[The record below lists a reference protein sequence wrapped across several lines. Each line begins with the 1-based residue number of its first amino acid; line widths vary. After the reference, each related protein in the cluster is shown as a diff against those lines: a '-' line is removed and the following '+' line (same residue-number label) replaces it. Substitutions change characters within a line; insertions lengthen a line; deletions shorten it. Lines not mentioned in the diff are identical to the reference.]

1 VSDGGSSL
9 VLPAGSTL
17 AALNTPAT
25 PQALTDALAT
35 ANDPA
40 SHDSASLAHALA
52 SGTAQGL
59 TAALIALDAQL
70 RLGPTLLPLTDRLAI
85 DGRVLPRDGEAL
97 DAIVLPRRNAPS
109 ALREHAG
116 FRLGLA
122 AQLTTHPPTPASP
135 GHVTDARLV
144 WWGVAPAPLVA
155 YQLAAVLRGRSLTPA
170 LIDIA
175 VQTARVEV
183 QPAGAGMELN
193 PARLLAVE
201 QLCREIL
208 TTLQPRPAALPGP
221 ALPGTS

>member
-1 VSDGGSSL
+1 MSDTASSL

-25 PQALTDALAT
+25 PQALNDALAT
-35 ANDPA
+35 ADHTA
-40 SHDSASLAHALA
+40 GHDSASLAQALA

-59 TAALIALDAQL
+59 TAALLALDAQL
-70 RLGPTLLPLTDRLAI
+70 RIGATLLPLSDRLTI
-85 DGRVLPRDGEAL
+85 DGRVLPRDAEAL

-122 AQLTTHPPTPASP
+122 ALLTTHPPAPASA
-135 GHVTDARLV
+135 GRVTEARLV

-155 YQLAAVLRGRSLTPA
+155 YQVAAVLRGRSLTPA

-193 PARLLAVE
+193 QARLLAVE

-208 TTLQPRPAALPGP
+208 AALQPRPAALPG
-221 ALPGTS
+221 TS